1 MKSWGSE
8 FKDFILQG
16 NVVSLAVAVV
26 VGAAFGALVNSLV
39 ADMITPLIAA
49 FGGQPD
55 FSELS
60 FTINGSKFTY
70 GNFINAVIAFLIISA
85 VIFFFVVKPM
95 NALIDK
101 MRTAEPED
109 PAVTKCP
116 YCFTEVSVDATR
128 CPACTSELDKF
139 QAAAQ

>member
-8 FKDFILQG
+8 FKEFILQG

-70 GNFINAVIAFLIISA
+70 GNFINAVISFLIISA

-95 NALIDK
+95 NALIEK
-101 MRTAEPED
+101 MKTAEPED
-109 PAVTKCP
+109 PGLTKCP

-128 CPACTSELDKF
+128 CPACTSELGGFK
-139 QAAAQ
+139 AAAQ